1 MRLARFL
8 VAVALAA
15 EVRQTS
21 ESRGPTTDARSIR
34 GGAIFEHL
42 PDSGHPKVTKVSNKA
57 KVNVGPL
64 DRWLLRANVHSQHST
79 CEDGQLRNGKKE
91 RDIAKEREVIR
102 QTGTDGHVPFGN
114 EYAADAKRNL
124 SNEYAADA
132 KRNTQSAHVKSSC
145 NEVPRGRGR
154 ERAERGVERRREG
167 EFEKRTER
175 SVEGTRVGLDGQ
187 LSQLLLNAAREGK
200 VEVVRRIMQSHES
213 PPDAPLLTADSAHP
227 LTLLEGTTAWWK
239 EK

>member
-1 MRLARFL
+1 MRLPRFL

-114 EYAADAKRNL
+114 EFG
-124 SNEYAADA
+124 NEYAADA
-132 KRNTQSAHVKSSC
+132 KRNTQCAHAKASC

-200 VEVVRRIMQSHES
+200 VEVVRRIMQSHEI

-227 LTLLEGTTAWWK
+227 LTLLEGTTAWLK